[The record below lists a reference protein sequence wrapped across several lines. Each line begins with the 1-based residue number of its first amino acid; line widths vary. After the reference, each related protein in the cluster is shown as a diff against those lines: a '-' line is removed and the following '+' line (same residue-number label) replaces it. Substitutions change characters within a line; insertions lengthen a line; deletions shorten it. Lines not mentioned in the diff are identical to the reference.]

1 MLFLLGNADK
11 QYLVKTKKRVLLLGN
26 HQKQVLLLFIL
37 LLQQSGILAISQTKT
52 AYPELELYRRTL
64 ASEQVTA
71 YQKAFKDYDNISHG
85 EKTYSDNKELNQH
98 YKEIINLPDTTYDQ
112 TNLKVNE
119 FYSLSQQAAK
129 KRYINMELESLLQAF
144 NVAFWSQT
152 PSYTKAF
159 EIAISLEKKLSLV
172 SEKEYPDKRAAYFK
186 LGEAYYL
193 FNDFYKSIELLKQ
206 AITEK
211 SPHSFTDCANLDAR
225 KIIGICYA
233 NINQMDTSD
242 YYFQSTLKSKDIVFN
257 RPVYNAIAL
266 SHLACNAML
275 KGEYE
280 KSLALDLE
288 VLPFLKRGDD
298 YGHLAGMYACQ
309 CFSYFGMEE
318 SSQIAMLADSV
329 LYYAHKDT
337 YNKNKRLKQAY
348 TILAKY
354 SAKQGDIDKAQEYND
369 SLISIYKEEDKV
381 CSSQYIVQA
390 KQNIA
395 EEEIETR
402 KAEAEAQRKAI
413 LIISIVFIL
422 SVAALSVIVV
432 LYRRTQAA
440 YRTLVRKN
448 QEWANSIE
456 GIEGTFILN
465 PIDCKNDD
473 KNKLTPVGI
482 DNPSNNVS
490 KEDLAVMSRIFSVV
504 VGQKLYTSPGF
515 NLEILSEHLGI
526 NRKYLSKAINSA
538 TGKNFNTYINEYR
551 IKEAIRLLSD
561 PGNKF
566 LSVDDIGIRV
576 GFSNRS
582 SFYESFRKMTGIS
595 PSQFKKT
602 KKNMSGFE
610 D

>member
-1 MLFLLGNADK
+1 MLLLLGNADK

-129 KRYINMELESLLQAF
+129 KQYINLELESLLQAF
-144 NVAFWSQT
+144 NVAFWSQP

-159 EIAISLEKKLSLV
+159 EMAILLEKKLPLV

-193 FNDFYKSIELLKQ
+193 FNDFNKSIELLKH

-211 SPHSFTDCANLDAR
+211 PSRSFSDCANLDAR

-242 YYFQSTLKSKDIVFN
+242 YYFQSTLKSKDIVLN

-275 KGEYE
+275 KREYE
-280 KSLALDLE
+280 KSLALDME
-288 VLPFLKRGDD
+288 VLPFLKRGDN

-318 SSQIAMLADSV
+318 SSRIAMLADSV

-402 KAEAEAQRKAI
+402 KAETETQRKAI

-432 LYRRTQAA
+432 LYRRTQSA
-440 YRTLVRKN
+440 YRILVRKN

-456 GIEGTFILN
+456 GVESAFILDSTDN
-465 PIDCKNDD
+465 EDENT
-473 KNKLTPVGI
+473 NKQIPVGI
-482 DNPSNNVS
+482 DTPSENVS
-490 KEDLAVMSRIFSVV
+490 KKDLAVMSRVFSFV
-504 VGQKLYTSPGF
+504 VGQKQYTSPGF
-515 NLEILSEHLGI
+515 NLDILSEHLGV

-551 IKEAIRLLSD
+551 VKEAIRLLSN
-561 PGNKF
+561 PANKF
-566 LSVDDIGIRV
+566 LSIDDIGKQV

-582 SFYESFRKMTGIS
+582 SFYDSFRKMTGIS
-595 PSQFKKT
+595 PSHFKK
-602 KKNMSGFE
+602 N
-610 D
+610 

>member
-1 MLFLLGNADK
+1 MLGNTDK
-11 QYLVKTKKRVLLLGN
+11 QYLVRTKVRILLFGN
-26 HQKQVLLLFIL
+26 LQKQVLLLFIL
-37 LLQQSGILAISQTKT
+37 LLQQSVISATPQTKIT
-52 AYPELELYRRTL
+52 YPELDLYRRTL
-64 ASEQVTA
+64 DTEKVSA
-71 YQKAFKDYDNISHG
+71 YQKALKDYDNISHG
-85 EKTYSDNKELNQH
+85 EKTYSDNKKLNQH
-98 YKEIINLPDTTYDQ
+98 YKEINNLPDTTYDQ

-129 KRYINMELESLLQAF
+129 KRYINLELESLLQAF

-152 PSYTKAF
+152 PIYTKAF
-159 EIAISLEKKLSLV
+159 EMAILLEKKLPLV

-193 FNDFYKSIELLKQ
+193 FNDFNKSIELLKQ

-211 SPHSFTDCANLDAR
+211 PPRSFTDCANLDAR

-242 YYFQSTLKSKDIVFN
+242 YYFQSTLKSKDIVLN
-257 RPVYNAIAL
+257 RPIYNATAL

-280 KSLALDLE
+280 KSLTLDLE

-318 SSQIAMLADSV
+318 SSQIALLADSV

-354 SAKQGDIDKAQEYND
+354 SAKQGDINKAQEYND
-369 SLISIYKEEDKV
+369 SLISIYKQEDKV
-381 CSSQYIVQA
+381 CNSQYIVQA

-402 KAEAEAQRKAI
+402 KAEAETQRKAI

-432 LYRRTQAA
+432 LYRRTQSA
-440 YRTLVRKN
+440 YRILVRKN

-456 GIEGTFILN
+456 GIEGTFMLN
-465 PIDCKNDD
+465 QVDCKNDD

-515 NLEILSEHLGI
+515 NLEILSEHVGI

-551 IKEAIRLLSD
+551 VKEAIRLLSD
-561 PGNKF
+561 PANK
-566 LSVDDIGIRV
+566 LLPVDDIGKQV
-576 GFSNRS
+576 GFSNRN

-602 KKNMSGFE
+602 KKNMSGIE

>member
-1 MLFLLGNADK
+1 M
-11 QYLVKTKKRVLLLGN
+11 KTKYRILLFGN

-37 LLQQSGILAISQTKT
+37 LLQQSDILAISQTKT
-52 AYPELELYRRTL
+52 AYSELELYRRTL

-129 KRYINMELESLLQAF
+129 KQYINLELESLLQAF
-144 NVAFWSQT
+144 NVAFWSQP

-159 EIAISLEKKLSLV
+159 EMAILLEKKLPLV

-193 FNDFYKSIELLKQ
+193 FNDFNKSIELLKH

-211 SPHSFTDCANLDAR
+211 PSRSFTDCANLDAR

-242 YYFQSTLKSKDIVFN
+242 YYFQSTLKSKDIVLN

-280 KSLALDLE
+280 KSLTLDLE

-318 SSQIAMLADSV
+318 SSQIALLADSV

-369 SLISIYKEEDKV
+369 SLISIYKQEDKV
-381 CSSQYIVQA
+381 CNSQYIVQA

-395 EEEIETR
+395 EEEIEIR
-402 KAEAEAQRKAI
+402 KAEAETQRKAI

-432 LYRRTQAA
+432 LYRRTQEA
-440 YRTLVRKN
+440 YRTLVWKN

-465 PIDCKNDD
+465 PIDYKNDD

-551 IKEAIRLLSD
+551 VKEAIHLLSD

-566 LSVDDIGIRV
+566 LSVDDVGIRV

-602 KKNMSGFE
+602 GINMSGFE

>member
-1 MLFLLGNADK
+1 MLGNSDK
-11 QYLVKTKKRVLLLGN
+11 QSLVNTKSGILLFGN

-37 LLQQSGILAISQTKT
+37 LLQQSGIPAISQTKT
-52 AYPELELYRRTL
+52 IYPELELYRRTL
-64 ASEQVTA
+64 ASEQVSA
-71 YQKAFKDYDNISHG
+71 YQKALKDCDNVSYV
-85 EKTYSDNKELNQH
+85 EKTYSDNKELNHH
-98 YKEIINLPDTTYDQ
+98 YKKITNLPDTTYNQ
-112 TNLKVNE
+112 TNLKVYE
-119 FYSLSQQAAK
+119 FYSLSLQAAR
-129 KRYINMELESLLQAF
+129 KRYINLELESLLQAF
-144 NVAFWSQT
+144 NTAFWSQL

-159 EIAISLEKKLSLV
+159 EMAILLEKKLSVV

-193 FNDFYKSIELLKQ
+193 FNDFNKSIELLKH

-211 SPHSFTDCANLDAR
+211 PPRSFTDCANLDAR

-242 YYFQSTLKSKDIVFN
+242 YYFKSTLKSKDIVLN

-280 KSLALDLE
+280 KSLTLDLE

-309 CFSYFGMEE
+309 CFSYFGMKE

-395 EEEIETR
+395 EEEIETK
-402 KAEAEAQRKAI
+402 KAEAETQRKAI
-413 LIISIVFIL
+413 LIISIVFTL
-422 SVAALSVIVV
+422 SVAALSVIVI

-440 YRTLVRKN
+440 YRILVRKN

-456 GIEGTFILN
+456 GIEGTLMLN
-465 PIDCKNDD
+465 PVDSENHD
-473 KNKLTPVGI
+473 KDRLTPVGI
-482 DNPSNNVS
+482 DNPSENVC

-504 VGQKLYTSPGF
+504 VGQKLYTSLGF

-526 NRKYLSKAINSA
+526 NRKYLSKAINNA

-551 IKEAIRLLSD
+551 VKEAIRLLSD
-561 PGNKF
+561 PANKF
-566 LSVDDIGIRV
+566 LSVDDIGKQV
-576 GFSNRS
+576 GFSNRN

-602 KKNMSGFE
+602 KKNMSGIE

>member
-1 MLFLLGNADK
+1 MLLLKNYRKHVFLLFA
-11 QYLVKTKKRVLLLGN
+11 
-26 HQKQVLLLFIL
+26 L
-37 LLQQSGILAISQTKT
+37 LLQQTLASAIPQEKAS
-52 AYPELELYRRTL
+52 YPELELYRRTL
-64 ASEQVTA
+64 TSEQVTA
-71 YQKAFKDYDNISHG
+71 YQKALKDYNNIPHVK
-85 EKTYSDNKELNQH
+85 KTYSDNKELNHH

-119 FYSLSQQAAK
+119 FYFLFLQAAK
-129 KRYINMELESLLQAF
+129 KGYINMELESLLQAF

-159 EIAISLEKKLSLV
+159 ETAILLERKLSLV
-172 SEKEYPDKRAAYFK
+172 SEKEYPDKRAAYLK

-193 FNDFYKSIELLKQ
+193 FNDFDKSIELLKH
-206 AITEK
+206 AITDN
-211 SPHSFTDCANLDAR
+211 PPRSFTDCANLDAR

-233 NINQMDTSD
+233 NVNRMDNSD
-242 YYFQSTLKSKDIVFN
+242 YYFQSTLKSKDIVLN

-275 KGEYE
+275 KGEYD
-280 KSLALDLE
+280 KSLVLDLE
-288 VLPFLKRGDD
+288 VLPFLKKGDD
-298 YGHLAGMYACQ
+298 YGHVAGMYACQ

-329 LYYAHKDT
+329 LYYAQKDK
-337 YNKNKRLKQAY
+337 YNRNKRLKQAY

-354 SAKQGDIDKAQEYND
+354 SAKQGDIDKSQEYND
-369 SLISIYKEEDKV
+369 SLINIYKAEDKL
-381 CSSQYIVQA
+381 CNSQYITQA

-395 EEEIETR
+395 ENEIETR
-402 KAEAEAQRKAI
+402 KAEAETQRKAI
-413 LIISIVFIL
+413 LIISIVFVV

-448 QEWANSIE
+448 QEWANSISV
-456 GIEGTFILN
+456 GSTFVLN
-465 PIDCKNDD
+465 QIND
-473 KNKLTPVGI
+473 KNNNIDKLYTVGI
-482 DNPSNNVS
+482 DNPSDNVS
-490 KEDLAVMSRIFSVV
+490 KEDLAVMSRIFSFV
-504 VGQKLYTSPGF
+504 VGQKQYVSPGF
-515 NLEILSEHLGI
+515 NLEMLSEHLGI

-551 IKEAIRLLSD
+551 VKEAIRLLSD
-561 PGNKF
+561 PANT
-566 LSVDDIGIRV
+566 LSSVDDIGIQV
-576 GFSNRS
+576 GFSNRT

-602 KKNMSGFE
+602 RKNMSGFK

>member
-1 MLFLLGNADK
+1 MQLLK
-11 QYLVKTKKRVLLLGN
+11 IYP
-26 HQKQVLLLFIL
+26 KQVLLLFIFL
-37 LLQQSGILAISQTKT
+37 LHQTLLSAMSQEK
-52 AYPELELYRRTL
+52 ASNPELELYRRTL
-64 ASEQVTA
+64 TSEQVSA
-71 YQKAFKDYDNISHG
+71 YQKALKDYDNVLHV
-85 EKTYSDNKELNQH
+85 EKTYSDNKELNHH
-98 YKEIINLPDTTYDQ
+98 YKKITNLPSTTYDQ
-112 TNLKVNE
+112 TKLKINE
-119 FYSLSQQAAK
+119 YYSLSLQAAR
-129 KRYINMELESLLQAF
+129 KRYINLELESLLQAF
-144 NVAFWSQT
+144 NTAFWSQP

-159 EIAISLEKKLSLV
+159 EMAILLEKKLSVV

-193 FNDFYKSIELLKQ
+193 FNDFNKSIELLKH

-211 SPHSFTDCANLDAR
+211 PPRSFTDCANLDAR

-242 YYFQSTLKSKDIVFN
+242 YYFQSTLKSKDIVVN
-257 RPVYNAIAL
+257 RPIYNAIAL

-275 KGEYE
+275 KGEYK
-280 KSLALDLE
+280 KSLTLDLE

-318 SSQIAMLADSV
+318 SPQIALLADSV
-329 LYYAHKDT
+329 LYYSHKDT

-354 SAKQGDIDKAQEYND
+354 SAKQGDINKAQEYND
-369 SLISIYKEEDKV
+369 SLISIYKQEDKV
-381 CSSQYIVQA
+381 CNFQYITQA

-395 EEEIETR
+395 ENEIETR
-402 KAEAEAQRKAI
+402 KSEAKTQRKAI
-413 LIISIVFIL
+413 LIISIVFVV

-482 DNPSNNVS
+482 DNPSDNVS

-566 LSVDDIGIRV
+566 LSVDDIGIWV

-602 KKNMSGFE
+602 KKNM
-610 D
+610 

>member
-1 MLFLLGNADK
+1 MLGNTDK
-11 QYLVKTKKRVLLLGN
+11 QYLVRTKVRILLFGN
-26 HQKQVLLLFIL
+26 LQKQVLLLFIL
-37 LLQQSGILAISQTKT
+37 LLQQSVISATPQTKIT
-52 AYPELELYRRTL
+52 YPELDLYRRTL
-64 ASEQVTA
+64 DTEKVSA
-71 YQKAFKDYDNISHG
+71 YQKALKDYDNISHG
-85 EKTYSDNKELNQH
+85 EKTYSDNKKLNQH
-98 YKEIINLPDTTYDQ
+98 YKEINNLPDTTYDQ

-129 KRYINMELESLLQAF
+129 KRYINLELESLLQAF

-152 PSYTKAF
+152 PIYTKAF
-159 EIAISLEKKLSLV
+159 EMAILLEKKLPLV

-193 FNDFYKSIELLKQ
+193 FNDFNKSIELLKQ

-211 SPHSFTDCANLDAR
+211 PPRPFTDCANLDAR

-242 YYFQSTLKSKDIVFN
+242 YYFQSTLKSKDIVLN
-257 RPVYNAIAL
+257 RPIYNATAL

-280 KSLALDLE
+280 KSLTLDLE

-318 SSQIAMLADSV
+318 SSQIALLADSV

-354 SAKQGDIDKAQEYND
+354 SAKQGDINKAQEYND
-369 SLISIYKEEDKV
+369 SLISIYKQEDKV
-381 CSSQYIVQA
+381 CNSQYIVQA

-402 KAEAEAQRKAI
+402 KAEAETQRKAI

-432 LYRRTQAA
+432 LYRRTQSA
-440 YRTLVRKN
+440 YRILVRKN

-456 GIEGTFILN
+456 GIEGTFMLN
-465 PIDCKNDD
+465 QVDCKNDD

-515 NLEILSEHLGI
+515 NLEILSEHVGI

-551 IKEAIRLLSD
+551 VKEAIRLLSD
-561 PGNKF
+561 PANK
-566 LSVDDIGIRV
+566 LLPVDDIGKQV
-576 GFSNRS
+576 GFSNRN

-602 KKNMSGFE
+602 KKNMSGIE

>member
-1 MLFLLGNADK
+1 MLGNADK
-11 QYLVKTKKRVLLLGN
+11 QSLVKTKYRILLFGN

-37 LLQQSGILAISQTKT
+37 LLQQSGILAISQTKIT
-52 AYPELELYRRTL
+52 YPELELYRRTL
-64 ASEQVTA
+64 ASEQVSA
-71 YQKAFKDYDNISHG
+71 YQKALKDYDNVSHV
-85 EKTYSDNKELNQH
+85 EKIYSDNKELNHH
-98 YKEIINLPDTTYDQ
+98 YKGIINLPDTTYDQ
-112 TNLKVNE
+112 TNLKINE
-119 FYSLSQQAAK
+119 FYSLSLQAAK
-129 KRYINMELESLLQAF
+129 KRYINLELESLLQAF
-144 NVAFWSQT
+144 NTAFWSQP

-159 EIAISLEKKLSLV
+159 EMAILLEKKLSVV

-193 FNDFYKSIELLKQ
+193 FNDFNKSIELLKH

-211 SPHSFTDCANLDAR
+211 PPRSFTDCANLDAR

-242 YYFQSTLKSKDIVFN
+242 YYFQSTLKSKDIVVN

-280 KSLALDLE
+280 KSLILDLE

-309 CFSYFGMEE
+309 CFSYFGMEK
-318 SSQIAMLADSV
+318 SSQIALLADSV

-369 SLISIYKEEDKV
+369 SLISIYKQEDKV
-381 CSSQYIVQA
+381 CNSQYIVQA

-395 EEEIETR
+395 EEEIEIR
-402 KAEAEAQRKAI
+402 KAEAETQRKAI

-422 SVAALSVIVV
+422 SVAALSIIVV

-465 PIDCKNDD
+465 PVDCNNNDR
-473 KNKLTPVGI
+473 NKLTPVGI

-561 PGNKF
+561 PENKF

-595 PSQFKKT
+595 PSQFKKM

>member
-129 KRYINMELESLLQAF
+129 KQYINLELESLLQAF

-159 EIAISLEKKLSLV
+159 EMAILLEKKLSLV

-193 FNDFYKSIELLKQ
+193 FNDFNKSIELLKQ

-211 SPHSFTDCANLDAR
+211 PPSSFTDCANLDAR

-242 YYFQSTLKSKDIVFN
+242 YYFKSTLKSKDIVLN

-266 SHLACNAML
+266 SHLACNEML

-280 KSLALDLE
+280 KSLTLDLE

-402 KAEAEAQRKAI
+402 KAETETQRKAI

-432 LYRRTQAA
+432 LYRRTQSA
-440 YRTLVRKN
+440 YRILVRKN

-456 GIEGTFILN
+456 GVESAFILDSTDN
-465 PIDCKNDD
+465 EDENT
-473 KNKLTPVGI
+473 NKQIPVGI
-482 DNPSNNVS
+482 DTPSENVS
-490 KEDLAVMSRIFSVV
+490 KKDLAVMSRVFSFV
-504 VGQKLYTSPGF
+504 VGQKQYTSPGF
-515 NLEILSEHLGI
+515 NLDILSEHLGV

-551 IKEAIRLLSD
+551 VKEAIRLLSN
-561 PGNKF
+561 PANKF
-566 LSVDDIGIRV
+566 LSIDDIGKQV

-582 SFYESFRKMTGIS
+582 SFYDSFRKMTGIS
-595 PSQFKKT
+595 PSHFKK
-602 KKNMSGFE
+602 N
-610 D
+610 

>member
-1 MLFLLGNADK
+1 MSGNIDR
-11 QYLVKTKKRVLLLGN
+11 QYLVKIKAHMLLLKN
-26 HQKQVLLLFIL
+26 YRKHVFLLFAL
-37 LLQQSGILAISQTKT
+37 LLQQTLASAIPQEKAS
-52 AYPELELYRRTL
+52 YPELELYRRTL
-64 ASEQVTA
+64 TSEQVTA
-71 YQKAFKDYDNISHG
+71 YQKALKDYNNIPHVK
-85 EKTYSDNKELNQH
+85 KTYSDNKELNHH

-119 FYSLSQQAAK
+119 FYFLFLQAAK
-129 KRYINMELESLLQAF
+129 KGYINMELESLLQAF

-159 EIAISLEKKLSLV
+159 ETAILLERKLSLV
-172 SEKEYPDKRAAYFK
+172 SEKEYPDKRAAYLK

-193 FNDFYKSIELLKQ
+193 FNDFDKSIELLKH
-206 AITEK
+206 AITDN
-211 SPHSFTDCANLDAR
+211 PPRSFTDCANLDAR

-233 NINQMDTSD
+233 NVNRMDNSD
-242 YYFQSTLKSKDIVFN
+242 YYFQSTLKSKDIVLN

-275 KGEYE
+275 KGEYD
-280 KSLALDLE
+280 KSLVLDLE
-288 VLPFLKRGDD
+288 VLPFLKKGDD
-298 YGHLAGMYACQ
+298 YGHVAGMYACQ

-329 LYYAHKDT
+329 LYYAQKDK
-337 YNKNKRLKQAY
+337 YNRNKRLKQAY

-354 SAKQGDIDKAQEYND
+354 SAKQGDIDKSQEYND
-369 SLISIYKEEDKV
+369 SLINIYKAEDKL
-381 CSSQYIVQA
+381 CNSQYITQA

-395 EEEIETR
+395 ENEIETR
-402 KAEAEAQRKAI
+402 KAEAETQRKAI
-413 LIISIVFIL
+413 LIISIVFVV

-448 QEWANSIE
+448 QEWANSISV
-456 GIEGTFILN
+456 GSTFVLN
-465 PIDCKNDD
+465 QIND
-473 KNKLTPVGI
+473 KNNNIDKLYTVGI
-482 DNPSNNVS
+482 DNPSDNVS
-490 KEDLAVMSRIFSVV
+490 KEDLAVMSRIFSFV
-504 VGQKLYTSPGF
+504 VGQKQYVSPGF
-515 NLEILSEHLGI
+515 NLEMLSEHLGI

-551 IKEAIRLLSD
+551 VKEAIRLLSD
-561 PGNKF
+561 PANT
-566 LSVDDIGIRV
+566 LSSVDDIGIQV
-576 GFSNRS
+576 GFSNRT

-602 KKNMSGFE
+602 RKNMSGFK

>member
-1 MLFLLGNADK
+1 MRTKVRILLFGN
-11 QYLVKTKKRVLLLGN
+11 L
-26 HQKQVLLLFIL
+26 QKQVLLLFIL
-37 LLQQSGILAISQTKT
+37 LLQQSVISATPQTKIT
-52 AYPELELYRRTL
+52 YPELDLYRRTL
-64 ASEQVTA
+64 DTEKVFA
-71 YQKAFKDYDNISHG
+71 YQKALKDYDNISHG

-98 YKEIINLPDTTYDQ
+98 YKEINNLPDTTYDQ

-129 KRYINMELESLLQAF
+129 KRYINLELESLLQAF

-152 PSYTKAF
+152 PIYTKAF
-159 EIAISLEKKLSLV
+159 EMATLLEKKLPLA

-193 FNDFYKSIELLKQ
+193 FNDFNKSIELLKHS
-206 AITEK
+206 ITDN
-211 SPHSFTDCANLDAR
+211 PPRSFTDCANLDAR

-242 YYFQSTLKSKDIVFN
+242 YYFQSTLKSKDIVLN

-280 KSLALDLE
+280 KSLTLDLE

-369 SLISIYKEEDKV
+369 SLINIYKEEDKV

-395 EEEIETR
+395 ENEIETR
-402 KAEAEAQRKAI
+402 KAEAETQRKAI

-422 SVAALSVIVV
+422 SVTALSVIVV

-440 YRTLVRKN
+440 YRILVRKN

-515 NLEILSEHLGI
+515 NLEILSEHVGI
-526 NRKYLSKAINSA
+526 NRKYLSKAINNA

-551 IKEAIRLLSD
+551 VKEAIRLLSD
-561 PGNKF
+561 PANK
-566 LSVDDIGIRV
+566 LLPVDDIGKQV
-576 GFSNRS
+576 GFSNRN

-602 KKNMSGFE
+602 KKNMSGIE

>member
-1 MLFLLGNADK
+1 M
-11 QYLVKTKKRVLLLGN
+11 KTKAYIQLLKN
-26 HQKQVLLLFIL
+26 HQKQVLILSILF
-37 LLQQSGILAISQTKT
+37 LLQTVSSVIAQTKGT
-52 AYPELELYRRTL
+52 YPELELYHQTL
-64 ASEQVTA
+64 AIEQTTA
-71 YQKAFKDYDNISHG
+71 YQKALEDFQNAPTI
-85 EKTYSDNKELNQH
+85 EKPYSGNK
-98 YKEIINLPDTTYDQ
+98 
-112 TNLKVNE
+112 
-119 FYSLSQQAAK
+119 
-129 KRYINMELESLLQAF
+129 ELESLLQTF
-144 NVAFWSQT
+144 NDAFWSET
-152 PSYTKAF
+152 PNYTKAF
-159 EIAISLEKKLSLV
+159 ETAILLEKKLLSVL
-172 SEKEYPDKRAAYFK
+172 EEEYSDKRAAYFK

-193 FNDFYKSIELLKQ
+193 FNDFDKSIELLKH
-206 AITEK
+206 AITDN
-211 SPHSFTDCANLDAR
+211 PPRSFTDCANLDAR

-233 NINQMDTSD
+233 NLNQMDTSD

-280 KSLALDLE
+280 KSLTLDLE

-309 CFSYFGMEE
+309 CFSYFGLDE
-318 SSQIAMLADSV
+318 SSQITMLADSI

-348 TILAKY
+348 TILTKY
-354 SAKQGDIDKAQEYND
+354 NAQKGNIDKALEYND
-369 SLISIYKEEDKV
+369 SLINIYKQEELLYD
-381 CSSQYIVQA
+381 SEYIVRA

-395 EEEIETR
+395 ENEIETR
-402 KAEAEAQRKAI
+402 KAEAETQRKAI

-422 SVAALSVIVV
+422 SVAALSVIIA
-432 LYRRTQAA
+432 LYRRKQAA
-440 YRTLVRKN
+440 YRALVRKN

-456 GIEGTFILN
+456 GIEGTFMLN
-465 PIDCKNDD
+465 PVDCKNDG

-482 DNPSNNVS
+482 DNPSDNVS
-490 KEDLAVMSRIFSVV
+490 KEDLAVMSRIFSFV

-515 NLEILSEHLGI
+515 NLEILSEYIGI
-526 NRKYLSKAINSA
+526 NRKYLSKAINNT

-551 IKEAIRLLSD
+551 VKEAIRLLSD
-561 PGNKF
+561 PRNKF
-566 LSVDDIGIRV
+566 LSVDEIGIRV

-582 SFYESFRKMTGIS
+582 SFYESFRKMTGVS

-602 KKNMSGFE
+602 GKNMSGFE